1 MTFVFTETPND
12 DLASLAKQLDKLVV
26 DNEEKKLAVVMNF
39 TGEPTD
45 EYTESIA
52 KFAEKHNLKNV
63 TLTVT
68 GDAQK
73 FKISDEADVTVMHC
87 KGKKV
92 AFNSAVKPGGLKKD
106 AIKKIVEGTST
117 ILE

>member
-1 MTFVFTETPND
+1 MVFLFTETPND
-12 DLASLAKQLDKLVV
+12 DLAGLAKQLDKLVV

-52 KFAEKHNLKNV
+52 KFGEKHNLKNV

-68 GDAQK
+68 GDAEK
-73 FKISDEADVTVMHC
+73 FKISDEAEVTVMHY
-87 KGKKV
+87 KDKKV
-92 AFNSAVKPGGLKKD
+92 AFNLAVKPGGLKED
-106 AIKKIVEGTST
+106 AIKKIVEGTSK
-117 ILE
+117 IIE

>member
-1 MTFVFTETPND
+1 M
-12 DLASLAKQLDKLVV
+12 ASLAKQLDKLVV
-26 DNEEKKLAVVMNF
+26 DNKEKKLAVLMNF

-52 KFAEKHNLKNV
+52 KFGEKHNLKNV

-68 GDAQK
+68 GDAEK
-73 FKISDEADVTVMHC
+73 FKISDEAEVTVMHY
-87 KGKKV
+87 KGKNV
-92 AFNSAVKPGGLKKD
+92 AFNRAVKPGGLKKA
-106 AIKKIVEGTST
+106 AIKEIVEGTGK

>member
-1 MTFVFTETPND
+1 MFTETPND

-26 DNEEKKLAVVMNF
+26 DNEEKKLAVLMNF

-52 KFAEKHNLKNV
+52 KFGEKHNLKNV

-68 GDAQK
+68 GDAEK
-73 FKISDEADVTVMHC
+73 FKISDEAEVTVMHY

-92 AFNSAVKPGGLKKD
+92 AFNCAVKPGGLKKGV
-106 AIKKIVEGTST
+106 IKAIVEGTGK

>member
-68 GDAQK
+68 GDAGK
-73 FKISDEADVTVMHC
+73 FKVSDEAEVTVMHY